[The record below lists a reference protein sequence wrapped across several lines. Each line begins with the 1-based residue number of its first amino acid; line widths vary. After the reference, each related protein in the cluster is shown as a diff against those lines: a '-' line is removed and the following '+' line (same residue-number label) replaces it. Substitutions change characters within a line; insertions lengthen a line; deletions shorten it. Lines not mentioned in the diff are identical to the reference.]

1 MSLLQHLEELRNRL
15 VRAVGAV
22 VVVFALLWVRV
33 DWLVN
38 FLAPRLG
45 SSTRLAPGTT
55 GVDLVLEFLAAP
67 IYRLLPEG
75 QRLAFLGIT
84 DPFVLY
90 VKAALLAAL
99 FIASP
104 VVLYQLWRFAT
115 PGLYSHE
122 RRFVLPVVASGTL
135 FFLGGGAFAYFVA
148 FPFATRFLLDLGAA
162 FEPMLTVERYF
173 RFLLTIL
180 VGLGVMFELPVAI
193 FLLAW
198 AGVVTPQFLLRNFR
212 WAVLLIFT
220 AAAVITPTPD
230 VVNLCLFAVP
240 TLGLYLLGT
249 GAAWLV
255 WRKRGEVRGEE

>member
-15 VRAVGAV
+15 VRALGAIV
-22 VVVFALLWVRV
+22 LVFALLWLRV

-38 FLAPRLG
+38 LLAPRLG
-45 SSTRLAPGTT
+45 SSLRLAPGTT
-55 GVDLVLEFLAAP
+55 GVDLVLEFLASP

-75 QRLAFLGIT
+75 RKLAFLGLT

-90 VKAALLAAL
+90 IKAALLAAL

-104 VVLYQLWRFAT
+104 VVLYQLWRFAA

-122 RRFVLPVVASGTL
+122 RRFVLPVVTSATL

-148 FPFATRFLLDLGAA
+148 FPFATRVLLDLGAA

-173 RFLLTIL
+173 RFLLTIV

-198 AGVVTPQFLLRNFR
+198 AGVVTPGFLWRNFR
-212 WAVLLIFT
+212 WAVLVIF
-220 AAAVITPTPD
+220 AAAAIITPTPD

-255 WRKRGEVRGEE
+255 WRKKGDEER

>member
-15 VRAVGAV
+15 VRALGAI
-22 VVVFALLWVRV
+22 VVVFVLLWVRI

-38 FLAPRLG
+38 FLAPRIG
-45 SSTRLAPGTT
+45 SSWRLAPGTT
-55 GVDLVLEFLAAP
+55 GVELVLELLATP
-67 IYRLLPEG
+67 IYRLLPAG
-75 QRLAFLGIT
+75 QKLTFLGLT

-90 VKAALLAAL
+90 VKTALLAAL

-104 VVLYQLWRFAT
+104 VVLYQLWRFAA
-115 PGLYSHE
+115 PGLYGHE
-122 RRFVLPVVASGTL
+122 RRFVLPVVTSGTL

-148 FPFATRFLLDLGAA
+148 FPFATRFLLDMGAA

-180 VGLGVMFELPVAI
+180 LGLGVMFELPVAI

-198 AGVVTPQFLLRNFR
+198 AGVVTPGFLWRNFR
-212 WAVLLIFT
+212 WAVLLIF
-220 AAAVITPTPD
+220 AAAAIITPTPD
-230 VVNLCLFAVP
+230 VVNLCLFALP

-255 WRKRGEVRGEE
+255 WRKRKDD